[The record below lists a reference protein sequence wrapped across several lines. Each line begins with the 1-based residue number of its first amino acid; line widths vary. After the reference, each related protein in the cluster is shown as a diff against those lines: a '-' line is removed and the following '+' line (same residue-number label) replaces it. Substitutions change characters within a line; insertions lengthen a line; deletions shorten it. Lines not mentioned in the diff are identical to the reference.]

1 MRKEEF
7 AEVFGGIRENYV
19 NEAET
24 VRRNRKPG
32 WHRWTAA
39 AACLAIAVAAAVS
52 APRLFPGTSAPPDFS
67 QTPVQSDP
75 GGSGQTDAPPTPW
88 TIYFNDAEPVPQAYR
103 AYIQGIFTE
112 ELRDSQ
118 IAALTPQTLPDDM
131 TCSGYAVFDTRGEL
145 LDVVME
151 ISGAAPVT
159 VSLSDDSFGA
169 CYLPGDA
176 KPSVCGSVE
185 YTVCQYTVDDTVTL
199 AAYTNLNG
207 LWVHFR
213 TDTAPAR
220 LEQAKADFRRVLEH
234 FACYEDGRPDLSA
247 ITPEKIPELT
257 DEVFDTLAQAQAEPD
272 FGRYLPAELPA
283 GFAESSI
290 RRFRFGDAD
299 YLSALWSKGLNDLSW
314 VVSPFT
320 EEDARRLTGVDELE
334 NYDLSLY
341 PIPRAESVPEEL
353 REIVDD
359 PIFAAEELTPEAVSR
374 RAYRVNDAGDSNGWR
389 MRFSVRYGDVVVSVS
404 SKGVSPEWLWRQ
416 LMLLREP

>member
-1 MRKEEF
+1 MKKEEF
-7 AEVFGGIRENYV
+7 AEVFGCIHESYV
-19 NEAET
+19 KEAET
-24 VRRNRKPG
+24 IRRKKKSG
-32 WHRWTAA
+32 WRRWTAA
-39 AACLAIAVAAAVS
+39 AACLAIAAAMTAV
-52 APRLFPGTSAPPDFS
+52 PRLFPGTSAPPDVS
-67 QTPVQSDP
+67 QSPVQSDP
-75 GGSGQTDAPPTPW
+75 SQSGQADAPPTPW
-88 TIYFNDAEPVPQAYR
+88 TIHFNDAEPVPQAYR

-112 ELRDSQ
+112 ELREAQ

-151 ISGAAPVT
+151 VSGATPVT
-159 VSLSDDSFGA
+159 LSLSDYSFGA

-176 KPSVCGSVE
+176 KLSVCGSVE
-185 YTVCQYTVDDTVTL
+185 YTVCQYMAGDTVTL

-207 LWVHFR
+207 LWIHFR

-220 LEQAKADFRRVLEH
+220 LEQAKADFRRVLEC
-234 FACYEDGRPDLSA
+234 FALYEDGMPDLSA
-247 ITPEKIPELT
+247 ITPEEIPELT
-257 DEVFDTLAQAQAEPD
+257 DKVFDTLAQAQAEPD

-314 VVSPFT
+314 RVSSFT
-320 EEDARRLTGVDELE
+320 EEDAHRLTGVDELE

-359 PIFAAEELTPEAVSR
+359 PIFAAEDLTLDAVSR
-374 RAYRVNDAGDSNGWR
+374 RACRVNDAGDTDSWR
-389 MRFSVRYGDVVVSVS
+389 MRFSVRYGNVVVSVS

-416 LMLLREP
+416 LMLLNGK